1 MIYFIIAIV
10 LAYLIG
16 SIPTAYI
23 VTRLKKGV
31 DIRNYG
37 SGNVGATNTLRV
49 LGKGMGALVLI
60 ADITKGILCVT
71 LLPQIFYDSQSHI
84 SIYAFK
90 ALLAAIAACGH
101 IWTVFLKFKGG
112 KGVATTCGIVLALS
126 TPAALLAF
134 LIWIVTV
141 IFSKYVSLA
150 SLVMMAALPFLMLAF
165 KQPASYFYLS
175 ILLFV
180 IITYTH
186 RGNVK
191 RLIAGTENKIT
202 RKKTA

>member
-1 MIYFIIAIV
+1 MLYFIIAVI

-23 VTRLKKGV
+23 VTYFKKGV

-49 LGKGMGALVLI
+49 LGKGMGALVLA
-60 ADITKGILCVT
+60 ADMAKGILCVT
-71 LLPQIFYDSQSHI
+71 LLPQIFYTNQPDT
-84 SIYAFK
+84 SIYTFK
-90 ALLAAIAACGH
+90 ALLAVVAACGH

-112 KGVATTCGIVLALS
+112 KGVATTCGIILALA
-126 TPAALLAF
+126 TPAALLSF
-134 LIWIVTV
+134 LIWILTV

-165 KQPASYFYLS
+165 KQPTPYFYLS

-186 RGNVK
+186 RDNVK

-202 RKKTA
+202 QKKTA